1 MAASIAPSWISAF
14 VLAYVVGPISLVWG
28 WIQWSRR
35 PKLRTVSAVVSLIA
49 FVLASLSAVVGLG
62 TVGYALRGGLEQ
74 DYDFFYRVVALGSA
88 ISLAGTLVA
97 LAGVWRKSSLR
108 WFALAGSVGTLA
120 FWIVATTWP

>member
-1 MAASIAPSWISAF
+1 VDSSIASSWISAF

-28 WIQWSRR
+28 WIQWVRQ

-49 FVLASLSAVVGLG
+49 FVIASLSAAVGLG
-62 TVGYALRGGLEQ
+62 TIGYALHGGFKQE
-74 DYDFFYRVVALGSA
+74 YDFFYRVVALGGA
-88 ISLAGTLVA
+88 ISLAGILVA
-97 LAGVWRKSSLR
+97 LGGIWRKNSLR